1 MGGNTR
7 QRASSCARGVARRR
21 GAAGVVAN
29 GTPAVGAVR
38 DDADGRTN
46 DGGDGSDGTNRNTH
60 NGRNCRPDDAA
71 HNDGNYRPDDADSG
85 AHSVFGDAGDADG
98 RTRSFSD
105 ADDGQRD
112 GRSSLPCDSHARDR
126 WVRNASVVVNHV
138 MMRSRG
144 TFPTRSAVGVSG
156 TRVVFSDGLNA
167 CGQSSPASFQA
178 RGQNLLHGPYA
189 GKVSQRGV
197 AKK

>member
-7 QRASSCARGVARRR
+7 QRASSCARGVARLR
-21 GAAGVVAN
+21 GAAGVVAY
-29 GTPAVGAVR
+29 GTSAVGAVR

-46 DGGDGSDGTNRNTH
+46 D
-60 NGRNCRPDDAA
+60 
-71 HNDGNYRPDDADSG
+71 DGNYRPDDANSG

-112 GRSSLPCDSHARDR
+112 GRSSFPCDSHARDR

-144 TFPTRSAVGVSG
+144 TFATRSAVGVSG

>member
-1 MGGNTR
+1 MG
-7 QRASSCARGVARRR
+7 
-21 GAAGVVAN
+21 
-29 GTPAVGAVR
+29 
-38 DDADGRTN
+38 DDADGRTD

-71 HNDGNYRPDDADSG
+71 HDDGNCRPDDADSC
-85 AHSVFGDAGDADG
+85 ARSVFDDAGDADG

-126 WVRNASVVVNHV
+126 WVRNASVVANHV

-144 TFPTRSAVGVSG
+144 SFPTRSAIGVSEPESFFVMG
-156 TRVVFSDGLNA
+156 LRRAVKDLPLVLKLAVRVNRMAHTLTKLCNM
-167 CGQSSPASFQA
+167 
-178 RGQNLLHGPYA
+178 
-189 GKVSQRGV
+189 VSQE
-197 AKK
+197 